1 MLTVVGNL
9 KGGTGKST
17 VAFNLAVW
25 LAHDKT
31 GVIAFDLD
39 PQCTLVDV
47 CDVRL
52 EDGYEPAF
60 EVSTNLAELEAR
72 ANDPRR
78 SKPIIVDMSVGNM
91 PAMQKAISLADRILI
106 PVQPSQ
112 ADIWSTQRFLKI
124 VRNSI
129 NKDKKPEVLGFINR
143 ADTHLGIRET
153 GEAESA
159 LKMMQ
164 GITLLDIRL
173 YQRTAYRRSF
183 SEGLSVFE
191 LDPMGKASK
200 EMQKLATMLDEPS
213 LVMPTASAGQKTSAG
228 QKISAG
234 Q

>member
-31 GVIAFDLD
+31 GVKAFDLD

-47 CDVRL
+47 CDVRS
-52 EDGYEPAF
+52 EDGFEPVVN
-60 EVSTNLAELEAR
+60 VSTDLEELEALVKDKS
-72 ANDPRR
+72 N
-78 SKPIIVDMSVGNM
+78 KTPIIVDMSVGNM
-91 PAMQKAISLADRILI
+91 PAMEKAISLADRILV

-124 VRNSI
+124 VSDCLG
-129 NKDKKPEVLGFINR
+129 KDHKTEVLGFINR
-143 ADTHLGIRET
+143 ADTHVGVRET
-153 GEAESA
+153 DEAEQA
-159 LKMMQ
+159 IQMLQ
-164 GITLLDIRL
+164 GIKAMDIRL

-183 SEGLSVFE
+183 SEGLGVFE

-200 EMQKLATMLDEPS
+200 EMKKLATMLD
-213 LVMPTASAGQKTSAG
+213 
-228 QKISAG
+228 
-234 Q
+234 

>member
-25 LAHDKT
+25 LAHDET
-31 GVIAFDLD
+31 GVMAFDLD

-47 CDVRL
+47 CDVRA
-52 EDGYEPAF
+52 EDGYEPKF
-60 EVSTNLAELEAR
+60 EISTNLAELETR
-72 ANDPRR
+72 VLDVKRT
-78 SKPIIVDMSVGNM
+78 KPIIADISVGNRE
-91 PAMQKAISLADRILI
+91 AMEKAISLADRVLI

-124 VRNSI
+124 VRDSMN
-129 NKDKKPEVLGFINR
+129 NEKPPEVLGFINR
-143 ADTHLGIRET
+143 ADTHIGIRET
-153 GEAESA
+153 NESERA
-159 LKMMQ
+159 LQMMP
-164 GITLLDIRL
+164 GITPLNVRL

-200 EMQKLATMLDEPS
+200 EMQVLATMLDAKK
-213 LVMPTASAGQKTSAG
+213 VDVSAE
-228 QKISAG
+228 
-234 Q
+234 

>member
-31 GVIAFDLD
+31 GVKAFDLD

-47 CDVRL
+47 NDVRI
-52 EDGYEPAF
+52 EDGYEPSF
-60 EVSTNLAELEAR
+60 EVSTDLAELESMAKDKK
-72 ANDPRR
+72 N
-78 SKPIIVDMSVGNM
+78 KIPIIVDMSATNM
-91 PAMQKAISLADRILI
+91 FAMEKAISLADRILI

-124 VRNSI
+124 VNNNI
-129 NKDKKPEVLGFINR
+129 GKKTTEVLGFLNR
-143 ADTHLGIRET
+143 ADTHIGVRET
-153 GEAESA
+153 DEAEQA

-164 GITLLDIRL
+164 GIKPVDIRL
-173 YQRTAYRRSF
+173 HQRTAYRRSF
-183 SEGLSVFE
+183 SEGLAVFE

-200 EMQKLATMLDEPS
+200 EMKKLAAILD
-213 LVMPTASAGQKTSAG
+213 
-228 QKISAG
+228 
-234 Q
+234 

>member
-25 LAHDKT
+25 LAHDKS
-31 GVIAFDLD
+31 GVMAFDLD

-47 CDVRL
+47 CEVRT
-52 EDGYEPAF
+52 EDGYEPNF
-60 EVSTNLAELEAR
+60 EVSTSLAELEAR
-72 ANDPRR
+72 VNDTKRT
-78 SKPIIVDMSVGNM
+78 KPIIVDMSVGNM
-91 PAMQKAISLADRILI
+91 PAMEKAISLADRVLV

-124 VRNSI
+124 VRNNLS
-129 NKDKKPEVLGFINR
+129 KDKETEVLGFINR
-143 ADTHLGIRET
+143 ADTHIGIRET
-153 GEAESA
+153 DEAESA
-159 LKMMQ
+159 LKMLP
-164 GITLLDIRL
+164 GITPLNVRL

-200 EMQKLATMLDEPS
+200 EMQQLATLLD
-213 LVMPTASAGQKTSAG
+213 
-228 QKISAG
+228 
-234 Q
+234 

>member
-31 GVIAFDLD
+31 GVMAFDLD

-47 CDVRL
+47 CEVRQ
-52 EDGYEPAF
+52 EDGFEPSV
-60 EVSTNLAELEAR
+60 EVSTELAELEELAKDKKR
-72 ANDPRR
+72 
-78 SKPIIVDMSVGNM
+78 KQPIIVDISASNM
-91 PAMQKAISLADRILI
+91 PAMERAISLADRILI

-124 VRNSI
+124 VQNSL
-129 NKDKKPEVLGFINR
+129 DKERKTEVLGFINR
-143 ADTHLGIRET
+143 ADTHIGVRET
-153 GEAESA
+153 DEAEQA
-159 LKMMQ
+159 LQMLQ
-164 GITLLDIRL
+164 GIKALDVRL

-183 SEGLSVFE
+183 SEGLGVFE

-200 EMQKLATMLDEPS
+200 EMKKLAAILD
-213 LVMPTASAGQKTSAG
+213 
-228 QKISAG
+228 
-234 Q
+234 